1 MGKRNGLYL
10 KAPNGVKVQR
20 HEVRVGNGESV
31 QNRTYF
37 TVNGP
42 NDNFRPLV
50 ACAIG
55 DKFTWV
61 RNGFSS

>member
-1 MGKRNGLYL
+1 MAKRNGLYL

-37 TVNGP
+37 TVNGT
-42 NDNFRPLV
+42 DNFRPLV
-50 ACAIG
+50 AAAVG
-55 DKFTWV
+55 DKFFWV